1 MPNCDERFFHA
12 LPSRHRHILRY
23 SVIPPE
29 IKDAIF
35 FLRGNCRRIFFLT
48 LFHYFHIQNSLNFV
62 EKFSTR
68 KINYPGDFRDNRFFF
83 FLLIRFFEWMD
94 GKGEFFWSIPT
105 HTHTHTGR
113 TQNNGDITTIKIYG
127 LLFAAFEKSAS
138 WKFHGIIKVACQR
151 NWCVVNGARCS
162 CSPCVPFSLSY
173 RREMIRSTGTP
184 SVCWSLLGVVS
195 CLTY

>member
-1 MPNCDERFFHA
+1 MLKRNSFSSARPSSRVNNVVDGGRGGIFKRLKNICQTATNVSFTRF
-12 LPSRHRHILRY
+12 LRDIAT
-23 SVIPPE
+23 SFVIPPE

-127 LLFAAFEKSAS
+127 LLFASFEKSAS
-138 WKFHGIIKVACQR
+138 WKFHRIIKVACQR
-151 NWCVVNGARCS
+151 N
-162 CSPCVPFSLSY
+162 
-173 RREMIRSTGTP
+173 
-184 SVCWSLLGVVS
+184 
-195 CLTY
+195 

>member
-12 LPSRHRHILRY
+12 LPSRHRYILRY

-48 LFHYFHIQNSLNFV
+48 QISQTLFHYFHIQNSINFV

-94 GKGEFFWSIPT
+94 AEGEFFWSIPT
-105 HTHTHTGR
+105 HTHTPGELK
-113 TQNNGDITTIKIYG
+113 TTET
-127 LLFAAFEKSAS
+127 LRPLKSTD
-138 WKFHGIIKVACQR
+138 C
-151 NWCVVNGARCS
+151 
-162 CSPCVPFSLSY
+162 
-173 RREMIRSTGTP
+173 
-184 SVCWSLLGVVS
+184 SLLLLKSLPRGNF
-195 CLTY
+195 TG